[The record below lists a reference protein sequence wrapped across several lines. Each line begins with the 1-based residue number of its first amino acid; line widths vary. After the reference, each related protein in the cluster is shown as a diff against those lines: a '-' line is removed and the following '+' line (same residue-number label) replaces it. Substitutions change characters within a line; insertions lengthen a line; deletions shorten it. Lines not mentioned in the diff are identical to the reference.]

1 MITYVFP
8 GQGAQRKGMGGAL
21 FEEFA
26 ELTAQADAILGYS
39 IQELC
44 LEDPHSRLNQTQYTQ
59 PALYIANA
67 LTYFNQVVESGRTPD
82 YTAGHSL
89 GEYNAL
95 LAAGVFD
102 FRTGLL
108 LVQKRGELMSR
119 AEGGA
124 MAAVVG
130 LNEHQLA
137 EVLSRG
143 SLDGVDIANLNS
155 PTQIVISGPKADI
168 DRARHML
175 DGMEGVKAVV
185 PLRTS
190 GAFHSRYMTDA
201 AREFE
206 TFLSRFQ
213 FEEPV
218 IPVISNTTA
227 RPYRYE
233 EIKQNLRD
241 QITGSV
247 KWSESIRYLLGRG
260 DMNFEEIGGGKILT
274 DLIQRIRT
282 EAGPLVIE
290 ENPASR
296 EAASVENHPLH
307 ASVGLMTAPAA
318 PVSPAEATSSA
329 PDAVAVAQEDLLS
342 TGTRAPVLAA
352 IRPSHL
358 GSPEFRK
365 DYGLTYAYITGAMYK
380 GIASKEM
387 VVRMGKAGM
396 MGFFGAGGLKMP
408 QIEEAIRYIQG
419 ELSTGQAYGMNLVHE
434 PAEPHIEESMVDL
447 YMRHG
452 VKVVE
457 AAAFMTITPALVKYR
472 AKGLRRDVNG
482 SVTSSNKIIA
492 KLSRPEVAEAF
503 LSPAPERITAKLLG
517 EGKITREEAA
527 LLGEIAVADDL
538 CAEADSG
545 GHTDGAVAY
554 ALMPAI
560 LKLRDEMMQKHGYAK
575 KVRVGA
581 AGGIGTPD
589 AALAAFSLG
598 ADFIVTGSINQCTV
612 EANTSPEVKN
622 LLEQMNV
629 QDTEYAPAGDMFE
642 MGARVQ
648 VLKKGLF
655 FPARANKLYDLYRQ
669 YNAIEDIDERT
680 KTQLQDKYFKRT
692 FQQVYDEVRAY
703 QPPAVIQKAERNP
716 KMKMALIFKWYFG
729 YSTRLALSG
738 NPENKVDY
746 QIQCGPALGA
756 FNQWVKGTEL
766 ESWRNRHVDVIAL
779 RLMNETAELLNRRI
793 QSYMQAA
800 NGG

>member
-1 MITYVFP
+1 MARMMTYVFP
-8 GQGAQRKGMGGAL
+8 GQGAQRKGMGGEL
-21 FEEFA
+21 FDEFA
-26 ELTAQADAILGYS
+26 ELTSQADEILGYS
-39 IQELC
+39 IKTLC
-44 LEDPHSRLNQTQYTQ
+44 LEDPQSHLNQTQYTQ
-59 PALYIANA
+59 PALYTVNA
-67 LTYFNQVVESGRTPD
+67 LTYYNKIVESGRTPN

-124 MAAVVG
+124 MAAIIG
-130 LNEHQLA
+130 LSERQLMEA
-137 EVLSRG
+137 LSENR
-143 SLDGVDIANLNS
+143 LDRIDIANLNS
-155 PTQIVISGPKADI
+155 PAQIVISGPKAEI
-168 DRARHML
+168 DRARHL
-175 DGMEGVKAVV
+175 FDGMKEVKSVV

-190 GAFHSRYMTDA
+190 GAFHSRYMKEA
-201 AREFE
+201 AEEFGD
-206 TFLSRFQ
+206 FLHAFD

-218 IPVISNTTA
+218 IPVIANTSA

-233 EIKQNLRD
+233 EIRRNLRD
-241 QITGSV
+241 QITSSV
-247 KWSESIRYLLGRG
+247 KWTESIRYLLGRG
-260 DMNFEEIGGGKILT
+260 EMEFEEIGGGRILT
-274 DLIQRIRT
+274 GLIQQIRT
-282 EAGPLVIE
+282 EAGPLVTE
-290 ENPASR
+290 EERVGMKPAD
-296 EAASVENHPLH
+296 AGGTASY
-307 ASVGLMTAPAA
+307 ASAGVITVPAA
-318 PVSPAEATSSA
+318 PVVSRAPLIERLAVDEPSPAGLGSQTPAW
-329 PDAVAVAQEDLLS
+329 
-342 TGTRAPVLAA
+342 
-352 IRPSHL
+352 IRIKPANL
-358 GSPEFRK
+358 GSPEFRR
-365 DYGLTYAYITGAMYK
+365 DYGLTYAYISGAMYK

-396 MGFFGAGGLKMP
+396 MGFFGAGGLKMQ
-408 QIEEAIRYIQG
+408 QIEEAIRFIQG
-419 ELSTGQAYGMNLVHE
+419 ELLPGQAYGMNLVHE

-447 YMRHG
+447 FLRTG

-472 AKGLRRDVNG
+472 AKGLKRDENG
-482 SVTSSNKIIA
+482 KVTSTNKIIA

-503 LSPAPERITAKLLG
+503 LSPAPERITAKLLE
-517 EGKITREEAA
+517 EGKITREEAS
-527 LLGEIAVADDL
+527 LLAEIAVADDL

-560 LKLRDEMMQKHGYAK
+560 LKLRDEMMEKHRYAK

-612 EANTSPEVKN
+612 EANTSPEVKD

-642 MGARVQ
+642 MGAKVQ

-669 YNAIEDIDERT
+669 YNAVEDIDEKT
-680 KTQLQDKYFKRT
+680 KAQLQDKYFKRSL
-692 FQQVYDEVRAY
+692 QQVYDEVRSY
-703 QPPAVIQKAERNP
+703 HPPHVIEKAERNP
-716 KMKMALIFKWYFG
+716 KIKMALIFKWYFA

-766 ESWRNRHVDVIAL
+766 ESWRNRHVDEIAL
-779 RLMNETAELLNRRI
+779 RLMNATAELLNRRY
-793 QSYMQAA
+793 QSFVQAA
-800 NGG
+800 ANE